1 MRHPEKLRAAIEN
14 HDMSLLPAEYAQ
26 TVQAVREKCA
36 DGGSPAWVDFL
47 LDQLCFRLI
56 AERLEKSRRCPQA
69 LREYFA
75 CQADFTNAR
84 MALRMQKL
92 GLEGEYLRAAVP
104 GGKVAPGEILSA
116 WPYPMDLTEDI
127 ASLER
132 EMDDYLMQLIKNH
145 RYDVDD
151 VMPLV
156 GFYLARMREISAVR
170 LIVTGKAVG
179 AAEEGIRSR
188 LRATYA

>member
-1 MRHPEKLRAAIEN
+1 
-14 HDMSLLPAEYAQ
+14 MSLLPAEYAQ
-26 TVQAVREKCA
+26 TVQAVREQCA
-36 DGGSPAWVDFL
+36 DGGSPAWADFL

-56 AERLEKSRRCPQA
+56 AERLEKTVRRCPQA
-69 LREYFA
+69 LREHSPVRRISPMPAWPCGCRNWGWRGHTFA
-75 CQADFTNAR
+75 R
-84 MALRMQKL
+84 L
-92 GLEGEYLRAAVP
+92 VP

-116 WPYPMDLTEDI
+116 WPYPIDLTGDI

-156 GFYLARMREISAVR
+156 GFYLARVREISAVR

-179 AAEEGIRSR
+179 AAEEEPPQPAAGDVCVAWEA
-188 LRATYA
+188 L